1 MPDTMVEDARNVSIA
16 LHGEHGR
23 FVMLQLFFADKWML
37 ISEVTFISS
46 EFTHTDDTFLFQHMK
61 NKTFPISVYMFTLFT
76 FSGKYEEEKPS
87 PSVIEAPDDND
98 DNDQL
103 GPVVDLGSLDPAHTE
118 AASISVSPSTVEYS
132 AVQTQVLVN
141 GLYILNLS

>member
-1 MPDTMVEDARNVSIA
+1 M
-16 LHGEHGR
+16 
-23 FVMLQLFFADKWML
+23 
-37 ISEVTFISS
+37 
-46 EFTHTDDTFLFQHMK
+46 
-61 NKTFPISVYMFTLFT
+61 
-76 FSGKYEEEKPS
+76 
-87 PSVIEAPDDND
+87 IEAPDDND